1 MCYRDTEDRSNM
13 SEDDKRRSTE
23 SLPAKPFALAP
34 LTDEEKSASQP
45 NIAALPSSQ
54 VPQRPPRLSTTSTDS
69 GKSNATGS
77 TSSSGGSSDS
87 PTGSLH
93 SLTSKDSAY
102 SMSSKETLDDLDEED
117 EEDECIAQES
127 ESSCQLK
134 VIDTAKITPAPTT
147 TIVMKTTE
155 DLANDIDTAL
165 AEVMSGLQS
174 LEMQQNMD
182 KPTKTTTATMNVA
195 AKHTPD
201 LVLDLPV
208 SDEPPSPKERVSPVS
223 SSGEKSSGGATSSSG
238 SDTESPTLSTA
249 EVFAK
254 SNQSTIKKGQTI
266 TMLRGSG
273 ATRVAELSQMSSAP
287 IMRRTGGDV
296 NTRLSPAKTAL
307 PSPSP
312 PMRKKDEAK
321 ESSSE
326 NIAVE
331 QVWQP
336 QHAQILRTTGDK
348 TARPVTPERSHS
360 QYERS
365 VTPEKPLLAAK
376 PNTLPRP
383 SPDRGPK
390 PAPPPLR
397 AKPAVHKKPGKSP
410 EVLQKLREGTLGSMD
425 SSSNASNA

>member
-1 MCYRDTEDRSNM
+1 M
-13 SEDDKRRSTE
+13 SEDDNKRRSTE
-23 SLPAKPFALAP
+23 SLPAKPFALTNT
-34 LTDEEKSASQP
+34 LTDDEKSASQP

-54 VPQRPPRLSTTSTDS
+54 APPQRPPRLSTTSTDS

-77 TSSSGGSSDS
+77 SSSSGGSSDS

-102 SMSSKETLDDLDEED
+102 SMSSKETLDDLDEEEE
-117 EEDECIAQES
+117 EEDECIVPET
-127 ESSCQLK
+127 EPKDLK
-134 VIDTAKITPAPTT
+134 IIDNAKVTPAPTT

-155 DLANDIDTAL
+155 DLHNDIDSAL

-174 LEMQQNMD
+174 LEMQQTMD
-182 KPTKTTTATMNVA
+182 KAPVSTTPQTTTATMNVA

-208 SDEPPSPKERVSPVS
+208 SDEPPSPKERGSPLGG
-223 SSGEKSSGGATSSSG
+223 SGSEKSVSTASSSG

-273 ATRVAELSQMSSAP
+273 ATRVAELSQGNTAP
-287 IMRRTGGDV
+287 MLRRAGSG
-296 NTRLSPAKTAL
+296 NRGSPVKSVSPLL
-307 PSPSP
+307 PPKQRQQQP
-312 PMRKKDEAK
+312 QQQQEEAK
-321 ESSSE
+321 SSSSE
-326 NIAVE
+326 NIAVAAE

-336 QHAQILRTTGDK
+336 QQAQILRTSSDK
-348 TARPVTPERSHS
+348 SRPITPERSQS

-365 VTPEKPLLAAK
+365 VTPEKPILPSK

-397 AKPAVHKKPGKSP
+397 AKPTVHKKP

-425 SSSNASNA
+425 SNSSNT